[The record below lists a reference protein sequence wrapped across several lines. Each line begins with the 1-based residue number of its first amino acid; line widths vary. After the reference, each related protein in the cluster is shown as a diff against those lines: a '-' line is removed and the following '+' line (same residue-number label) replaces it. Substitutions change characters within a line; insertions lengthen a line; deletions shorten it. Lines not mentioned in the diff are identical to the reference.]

1 MSEYKLTTRVHSHN
15 PKTFDK
21 LINGTGLLNMISDS
35 LSKLSSNQYVYSDSP
50 FSVLTEEDFD
60 KNDNIVKSFF
70 DKVNGINNVFAS
82 SNPKEKLASVYA
94 DLVNIRI
101 SQLRSEIRKAY
112 NNIQNALDSNNDAV
126 VMERIASK
134 LPKKSTGHYQ
144 VEALKTIDNL
154 IKLSL
159 TSFTNTKF
167 SNVKQHI
174 LTGNPENYR
183 TAAKLLKDSF
193 EDITPSENR
202 RLAYT
207 SLSTQDNEPFL
218 LCPKGGFQG
227 KGAVPMEISKCRD
240 NCIDSKIDK
249 DGKVSCNYQSWLN
262 AAFEP
267 HDKVMARL
275 DTTRHPDNEANLLN
289 IEEGKRFR
297 HEEELGFEAKL
308 DSATEGINSARN
320 KVDYFTSRQLQLENQ
335 KGPYANYR
343 NDGQNNTKQKDFE
356 NTPVNTQLPKKLDN
370 DVVKTKTAGVL
381 DLIANKSDDYD
392 ETYESF
398 RKEFLSKTAK
408 LIGEEEDAKN
418 GRDNQL
424 EDRRQNNK
432 YTVDIQKLLDDDD
445 LNWGHQF
452 SDEDLK
458 HFADELGLD
467 HTLEEKRDN

>member
-1 MSEYKLTTRVHSHN
+1 MSEYKLTTRTHSHN

-21 LINGTGLLNMISDS
+21 LINGTGLLNMLSDT
-35 LSKLSSNQYVYSDSP
+35 LNKLSSNQYVYSDSP
-50 FSVLTEEDFD
+50 FSLLSEEDFD

-70 DKVNGINNVFAS
+70 DRVNGINNVFAS
-82 SNPKEKLASVYA
+82 SNPSQRLANVYS
-94 DLVNIRI
+94 DLVNVRI
-101 SQLRSEIRKAY
+101 SELRSEIRKAY

-126 VMERIASK
+126 VMERVASK

-144 VEALKTIDNL
+144 VEALKTVDNL
-154 IKLSL
+154 LKLSL

-167 SNVKQHI
+167 SNVRNHI
-174 LTGNPENYR
+174 LTGNSENYKI
-183 TAAKLLKDSF
+183 AAKLLKDSF

-207 SLSTQDNEPFL
+207 ALSTQENEPYL

-227 KGAVPMEISKCRD
+227 RGAVPMEISKCRS

-249 DGKVSCNYQSWLN
+249 DGKVSCNYQAWLN

-297 HEEELGFEAKL
+297 HEDEPGFEAHL
-308 DSATEGINSARN
+308 DSAKEGINSARN
-320 KVDYFTSRQLQLENQ
+320 KSDYETSREYQLQKQ
-335 KGPYANYR
+335 KGPYSNHR
-343 NDGQNNTKQKDFE
+343 NDAQTESKQKEFE
-356 NTPVNTQLPKKLDN
+356 NNPTESKLNRKLDEGI
-370 DVVKTKTAGVL
+370 VKTAGVL
-381 DLIANKSDDYD
+381 DLILNKSDEYD

-398 RKEFLSKTAK
+398 RRNFLSKTAK
-408 LIGEEEDAKN
+408 LVEDKDDIDN
-418 GRDNQL
+418 NKDNQL
-424 EDRRQNNK
+424 EERRHNDK
-432 YTVDIQKLLDDDD
+432 YTVDIEKLLEDDD

-458 HFADELGLD
+458 HFANELGLD
-467 HTLEEKRDN
+467 HTLEDKREY